1 MINID
6 IMGKLFPDL
15 RTMLVQ
21 LAATGVLF
29 YLFRKYLWDTVSN
42 YLNQRAEFLQQQ
54 LLDAKQANE
63 EAQTTLDQ
71 SKEQLQRAA
80 SEASRIIE
88 RGSNEGK
95 RIKEDLVNVAKQ
107 EAAFKLESA
116 RQQIEAER
124 ASMMSDVQ
132 KEIVDVAIL
141 ASEKLLKN
149 VVDAK
154 ADEAL
159 LEAYVKDVL
168 KS

>member
-63 EAQTTLDQ
+63 EAQTTLDE

-95 RIKEDLVNVAKQ
+95 RIKEELVNVAKQ

-132 KEIVDVAIL
+132 KEIVDVAML

-154 ADEAL
+154 SDEAL

>member
-1 MINID
+1 MITVD

-54 LLDAKQANE
+54 LLDAKQAND
-63 EAQTTLDQ
+63 EAQLTLDE

-80 SEASRIIE
+80 YEASRIIE
-88 RGSNEGK
+88 RGTNEGK
-95 RIKEDLVNVAKQ
+95 RLKEDYLNEAKQ
-107 EAAFKLESA
+107 EVAFKLESA

-132 KEIVDVAIL
+132 KEIVDVALL

-149 VVDAK
+149 MVDSK

>member
-1 MINID
+1 MITVD

-54 LLDAKQANE
+54 LLDAKQAND
-63 EAQTTLDQ
+63 EAQFTLDE

-80 SEASRIIE
+80 HEASRIIE
-88 RGSNEGK
+88 RGTNEGK
-95 RIKEDLVNVAKQ
+95 RLKEDYLNEAKQ
-107 EAAFKLESA
+107 EVAFKLESA

-132 KEIVDVAIL
+132 KEIVDVALL

-149 VVDAK
+149 MVDSK

>member
-29 YLFRKYLWDTVSN
+29 YLFRKYLWNTVSQ
-42 YLNQRAEFLQQQ
+42 YLQQRSEFMQQQ

-63 EAQTTLDQ
+63 EAQNTLDE

-88 RGSNEGK
+88 RGTNEGK

-116 RQQIEAER
+116 RQQIVAER

>member
-29 YLFRKYLWDTVSN
+29 YLFRKYLWETVSQ
-42 YLNQRAEFLQQQ
+42 YLQKRADFMQQQ

-63 EAQTTLDQ
+63 EAQTTLEQ
-71 SKEQLQRAA
+71 SKEELQRAA
-80 SEASRIIE
+80 QEATRIIE

-95 RIKEDLVNVAKQ
+95 RVKEEVINDAKQ
-107 EAAFKLESA
+107 QASFKLESA
-116 RQQIEAER
+116 RQQIIAEK

-141 ASEKLLKN
+141 ASEKLLRN

>member
-1 MINID
+1 MINVD

-54 LLDAKQANE
+54 LLDAKQAND
-63 EAQTTLDQ
+63 EAQLALDE

-80 SEASRIIE
+80 YEASRIIE
-88 RGSNEGK
+88 RGTNEGK
-95 RIKEDLVNVAKQ
+95 RLKEDYLNEAKQ
-107 EAAFKLESA
+107 EVAFKLESA

-132 KEIVDVAIL
+132 KEIVDVALL

-149 VVDAK
+149 MVDSK

>member
-29 YLFRKYLWDTVSN
+29 YLFRKYLWNTVSE
-42 YLNQRAEFLQQQ
+42 YLQKRSEFMQQQ

-63 EAQTTLDQ
+63 EAQNTLDE

-80 SEASRIIE
+80 NEASRIIE
-88 RGSNEGK
+88 RGTNEGK

-116 RQQIEAER
+116 RQQIVAER

-141 ASEKLLKN
+141 ASEKLLRN

>member
-1 MINID
+1 
-6 IMGKLFPDL
+6 
-15 RTMLVQ
+15 V
-21 LAATGVLF
+21 
-29 YLFRKYLWDTVSN
+29 YLQKRS
-42 YLNQRAEFLQQQ
+42 EFMQQQ

-63 EAQTTLDQ
+63 EAQNTLDE

-80 SEASRIIE
+80 NEASRIIE
-88 RGSNEGK
+88 RGTNEGK

-116 RQQIEAER
+116 RQQIVAER

-141 ASEKLLKN
+141 ASEKLLRN

>member
-6 IMGKLFPDL
+6 IMGRLFPDL

-21 LAATGVLF
+21 LTATGVLF
-29 YLFRKYLWDTVSN
+29 YLFRKYLWQTVSN
-42 YLNQRAEFLQQQ
+42 YLQQRSDFMQQQ
-54 LLDAKQANE
+54 LLDAKQAND
-63 EAQTTLDQ
+63 EAQTTLEQ

-80 SEASRIIE
+80 AEASRIIE
-88 RGSNEGK
+88 RGNNEGK
-95 RIKEDLVNVAKQ
+95 RIKEELVSEAKQ
-107 EAAFKLESA
+107 EAAFKLDSA
-116 RQQIEAER
+116 RQQIIAER

-132 KEIVDVAIL
+132 REIVDVALL
-141 ASEKLLKN
+141 ASERLLKD

-154 ADEAL
+154 ADQAL

>member
-6 IMGKLFPDL
+6 IMGRLFPDL

-29 YLFRKYLWDTVSN
+29 YLFRKYLWNTVSQ
-42 YLNQRAEFLQQQ
+42 YLQKRSNFMQQQ

-80 SEASRIIE
+80 QEATRIIE
-88 RGSNEGK
+88 RGNNEGK
-95 RIKEDLVNVAKQ
+95 RVKEEIIDDAKQ
-107 EAAFKLESA
+107 QATFKLESA
-116 RQQIEAER
+116 RQQINAER
-124 ASMMSDVQ
+124 ASMRSDVQ

-141 ASEKLLKN
+141 ASEKLLLN

-154 ADEAL
+154 ADQAL

>member
-63 EAQTTLDQ
+63 EAQITLDE

-95 RIKEDLVNVAKQ
+95 RIKEELVNVAKQ

-132 KEIVDVAIL
+132 KEIVDVAML

>member
-15 RTMLVQ
+15 RTLLVQ

>member
-29 YLFRKYLWDTVSN
+29 YLFRKYLWNTVSV
-42 YLNQRAEFLQQQ
+42 YLQKRSEFMQQQ

-63 EAQTTLDQ
+63 EAQNTLDE

-80 SEASRIIE
+80 NEASRIIE
-88 RGSNEGK
+88 RGTNEGK

-116 RQQIEAER
+116 RQQIVAER

-141 ASEKLLKN
+141 ASEKLLRN

>member
-1 MINID
+1 MINVD

-54 LLDAKQANE
+54 LLDAKQAND
-63 EAQTTLDQ
+63 EAQITLDE

-80 SEASRIIE
+80 HEASRIIE
-88 RGSNEGK
+88 RGTNEGK
-95 RIKEDLVNVAKQ
+95 RLKEDYLNEAKQ
-107 EAAFKLESA
+107 EVAFKLESA

-132 KEIVDVAIL
+132 KEIVDVALL

-149 VVDAK
+149 MVDSK

>member
-1 MINID
+1 MINVD

-54 LLDAKQANE
+54 LLDAKQAND
-63 EAQTTLDQ
+63 EAQLTLDE

-80 SEASRIIE
+80 YEASRIIE
-88 RGSNEGK
+88 RGTNEGK
-95 RIKEDLVNVAKQ
+95 RLKEDYLNEAKQ
-107 EAAFKLESA
+107 EVAFKLESA

-132 KEIVDVAIL
+132 KEIVDVALL

-149 VVDAK
+149 MVDSK

>member
-63 EAQTTLDQ
+63 EAQTTLDE

-95 RIKEDLVNVAKQ
+95 RIKEELVNVAKQ

>member
-63 EAQTTLDQ
+63 EAQTTLDE

-95 RIKEDLVNVAKQ
+95 RIKEELVNVAKQ

-132 KEIVDVAIL
+132 KEIVDVAML